1 MLATPA
7 IPRSK
12 RNSTMSSATSTESAP
27 FQTWHFFVLAALVAA
42 TAAVLLSSDPSPST
56 LILTSLGIGAASAAG
71 LALVRTLGPLA
82 GGELPERDVR
92 GRAAA
97 ALERE
102 KMLVLRSIKELEFDR
117 AMGKVSEAD
126 FAEMSQRLR
135 ARAIGLMRQLDEGG
149 YRELVERDVR
159 ARLERASVR
168 AATAPEI
175 DAQPASAPAIRSVT
189 GTARLACQSC
199 GTSNDP
205 DSRFCKQCGHRLGED
220 VAG

>member
-1 MLATPA
+1 
-7 IPRSK
+7 
-12 RNSTMSSATSTESAP
+12 MSSATSTESAP
-27 FQTWHFFVLAALVAA
+27 FQTWQFFVLAALVAA
-42 TAAVLLSSDPSPST
+42 TAAVLLSSDSSPSN
-56 LILTSLGIGAASAAG
+56 LIVVSLGIGAASAAG
-71 LALVRTLGPLA
+71 LALVRTLRPLT
-82 GGELPERDVR
+82 GGEVSERDVR

-97 ALERE
+97 GLERE
-102 KMLVLRSIKELEFDR
+102 KLLVLRSIKELEFDR

-159 ARLERASVR
+159 VRLERASVR
-168 AATAPEI
+168 AAAAAETSDAP
-175 DAQPASAPAIRSVT
+175 PAAAPPIRSVT
-189 GTARLACQSC
+189 ETARLACQGC

-205 DSRFCKQCGHRLGED
+205 DSRFCKQCGQRLGED